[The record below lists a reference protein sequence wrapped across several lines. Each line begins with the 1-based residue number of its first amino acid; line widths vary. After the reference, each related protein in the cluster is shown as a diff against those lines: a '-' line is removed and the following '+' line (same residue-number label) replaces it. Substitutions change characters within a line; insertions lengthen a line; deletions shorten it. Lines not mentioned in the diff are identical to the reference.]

1 MKKVIVLFVVGLL
14 TTSSLTSCKKDC
26 PVDEPTRTELLTAQE
41 WVGINV
47 VIYENDTEVINESI
61 SEAKFAFLTNF
72 DILIY
77 DNDEPSEI
85 YKWGFENSEQSFKL
99 LNYEDNSIFELYD
112 IDELTETSLVFSFTE
127 TDGTDTAKMVYNL
140 RH

>member
-1 MKKVIVLFVVGLL
+1 MKKVILLFVVGLL
-14 TTSSLTSCKKDC
+14 TTSSLTSCKEDC
-26 PVDEPTRTELLTAQE
+26 PVDEPTRTELLTAEE
-41 WVGINV
+41 WVGINA
-47 VIYENDTEVINESI
+47 VIYENDVEVDNESI
-61 SEAKFAFLTNF
+61 SDMNWAFLTNF

-77 DNDEPSEI
+77 DNDVPEI